1 MNDIDTVDCIKKT
14 LKSRDSNKKEIAL
27 YTLLH
32 GEGENNIYLDE
43 IITCAGSSNDK
54 VRLVAIM
61 VLSSINLKKIV
72 PILEKSLNDKLFKI
86 RSLAAITLAKYK
98 NEKAI
103 PALKA
108 IIINDIRDHSIHK
121 RAIEALGKYKRE
133 DLLSIFEQMLSHR
146 RKASKLK
153 AIDAIKQIHSEKAL
167 QLLICSEKKE
177 TDGNILS
184 RIRGAIQSF
193 NIKIKTPDT
202 DN

>member
-1 MNDIDTVDCIKKT
+1 MNDIDTIDNIKKT
-14 LKSRDSNKKEIAL
+14 LKGRDSNKKEIAL

-32 GEGENNIYLDE
+32 GEGRNGIYLDE

-61 VLSSINLKKIV
+61 VLSSINLKIIV
-72 PILEKSLNDKLFKI
+72 PILEKSLNDELFKI

-103 PALKA
+103 PILKA

-121 RAIEALGKYKRE
+121 RAIEALGKYKNE
-133 DLLSIFEQMLSHR
+133 DLLSIFEKMLSHR

-153 AIDAIKQIHSEKAL
+153 AIDAIKKIHSEKAL

-184 RIRGAIQSF
+184 RIRSAILSF
-193 NIKIKTPDT
+193 NIIIPDT